1 LIQERVRDPNRERSM
16 GVVADPFWCWDWRE
30 ETREPVRKTAEV
42 PRRKP
47 EEDPGSDPDR
57 EPGEERAQE
66 GDAPSES

>member
-1 LIQERVRDPNRERSM
+1 M

-47 EEDPGSDPDR
+47 EEDPGSDQ
-57 EPGEERAQE
+57 EPGEGRAQE